1 MPTRR
6 ERIRV
11 ASNRLNLLP
20 LNQLIA
26 VLVIM
31 LPVLLAGGSDQ
42 CQFAPYRDD
51 AQSAHQKA
59 ILSRGDAPEIKHT
72 DAGAQTSAEI
82 SFKSPNLKRKGDA
95 PLILQARLF

>member
-11 ASNRLNLLP
+11 ASNRLYLLP
-20 LNQLIA
+20 LNQLVA

-31 LPVLLAGGSDQ
+31 LLVLLAGGSGQ

-51 AQSAHQKA
+51 AQSVQQKA

-72 DAGAQTSAEI
+72 DAGAQTSTEI
-82 SFKSPNLKRKGDA
+82 GLKSPNLKRKGGV
-95 PLILQARLF
+95 PLILQA